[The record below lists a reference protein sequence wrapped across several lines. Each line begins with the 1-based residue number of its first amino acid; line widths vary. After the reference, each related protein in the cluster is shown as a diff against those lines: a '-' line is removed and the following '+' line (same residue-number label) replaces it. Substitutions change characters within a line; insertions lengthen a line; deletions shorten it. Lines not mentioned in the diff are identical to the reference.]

1 MLPLELSRRSL
12 DKPHLLLLLV
22 GDVEVEL
29 FGVAAQP
36 RERVDVPVL
45 FLHPGSL
52 RHVEICVAGINCLFH
67 RLKEDFYSISV
78 QNLDFNR
85 VEELLELSHHACLGP
100 IPLEPVLLP
109 EAPTDA
115 AGRICPKL
123 LLAILSRFL
132 V

>member
-1 MLPLELSRRSL
+1 MLALELSRRGL
-12 DKPHLLLLLV
+12 DKPHPLLLLV

-52 RHVEICVAGINCLFH
+52 RHVEICVAGINRLLH
-67 RLKEDFYSISV
+67 RLKEDFYPISV

-85 VEELLELSHHACLGP
+85 VEELLELCHHACLGP

-115 AGRICPKL
+115 AAQILPEL
-123 LLAILSRFL
+123 LLTILSKFL
-132 V
+132 I